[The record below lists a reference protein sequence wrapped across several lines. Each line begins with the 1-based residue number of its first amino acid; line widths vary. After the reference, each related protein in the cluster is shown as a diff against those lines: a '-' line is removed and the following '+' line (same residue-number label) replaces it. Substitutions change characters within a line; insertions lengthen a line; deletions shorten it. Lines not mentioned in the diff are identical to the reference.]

1 MGEKHHAD
9 EMVKFID
16 FSNDGYTRTNR
27 RKASNNLKD
36 TDNARERYDE
46 VVNLVRFGKSKLRL
60 FSEKEYFE
68 NTIDP
73 KNGADWN
80 QTAPIDTK
88 PTLDDFKKTV
98 SDYLAWEVANILK
111 KQAPSNEHLGK

>member
-1 MGEKHHAD
+1 
-9 EMVKFID
+9 MVKFID

-73 KNGADWN
+73 K
-80 QTAPIDTK
+80 
-88 PTLDDFKKTV
+88 
-98 SDYLAWEVANILK
+98 ILK